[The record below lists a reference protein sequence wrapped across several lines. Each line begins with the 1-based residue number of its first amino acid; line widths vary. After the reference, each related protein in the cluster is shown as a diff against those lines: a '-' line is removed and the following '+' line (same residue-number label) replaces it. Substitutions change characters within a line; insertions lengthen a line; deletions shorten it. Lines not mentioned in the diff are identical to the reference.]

1 MHYDLPPELTVDK
14 DGPVRIVTLN
24 RPDNLNAT
32 NEVLH
37 SALVEV
43 WSQLRADRDA
53 RAVILTG
60 AGRAFSAGGDMGMF
74 PSLQEDVDAR
84 RQSISEAR
92 LIVQN
97 MVDFPL
103 PVVAAVNGAAIGLG
117 ASLATMCDIVLMAD
131 SAFLSD
137 PHVLVGLVAADGGSV
152 TWPLAIGLL
161 RAKEYLLT
169 GDRIT
174 ADVALQI
181 GLVNRVVPLAD
192 LQSEAS
198 ALAHRLAAVPARA
211 LQDTK
216 RALNLHLKAAV
227 QNVLDFALA
236 AESECFITDEHKDA
250 VASFAKRK

>member
-1 MHYDLPPELTVDK
+1 
-14 DGPVRIVTLN
+14 
-24 RPDNLNAT
+24 
-32 NEVLH
+32 
-37 SALVEV
+37 
-43 WSQLRADRDA
+43 
-53 RAVILTG
+53 
-60 AGRAFSAGGDMGMF
+60 MGMF